1 MLMITVVYDDE
12 KEGIAE
18 GIRSMVEC
26 FKEKKINIGI
36 SESLQDKT
44 HFIKILCGDECVN
57 SNFINTFNVNMANVI
72 YNIIINEFYTKSM
85 QEFLTSTY
93 FFLRYDE
100 IKEVKELSLYALKCD
115 GPLIDEDSI
124 YFMNRKNKVIEKITD
139 YLRENDE
146 INIRGFITFRMKDI
160 KEEFEDVIDRVVEKY
175 MVEKEYNEFI
185 KLLKY
190 FVDIQDSKIDEVDII
205 MQPDGNYLIQDSDG
219 NDIMNRFLSDLSDTK
234 FSGTINI
241 DDMLISGLITNAP
254 AKVVIHSP
262 ENCTNKEMLDT
273 IKNVFLDKVLFCSSC
288 KICMEM
294 KNTTKV

>member
-273 IKNVFLDKVLFCSSC
+273 IKNVFLDKVVFCSSC

>member
-273 IKNVFLDKVLFCSSC
+273 IKNVFLDKVIFCSSC
-288 KICMEM
+288 KICREM

>member
-1 MLMITVVYDDE
+1 MLLLTIIYDDE
-12 KEGIAE
+12 KEDMIE
-18 GIRSMVEC
+18 GIKSIVQC
-26 FKEKKINIGI
+26 FREKSIDIGI

-44 HFIKILCGDECVN
+44 HFIKIFCGDECVN
-57 SNFINTFNVNMANVI
+57 SSFMNTFNVNMANVI
-72 YNIIINEFYTKSM
+72 YNIIIDEFYIKNM
-85 QEFLTSTY
+85 QEFLTGTY

-100 IKEVKELSLYALKCD
+100 IREVKELSLDALKSD

-124 YFMNRKNKVIEKITD
+124 YCMNRKNKVIQKIAE
-139 YLRENDE
+139 YLCENNE
-146 INIRGFITFRMKDI
+146 INIKGFITFRMKEI
-160 KEEFEDVIDRVVEKY
+160 REEFEDVIDRVVEKY

-205 MQPDGNYLIQDSDG
+205 MQPDGNYIIQDSDG
-219 NDIMNRFLSDLSDTK
+219 HDIMNRFLSDLTDTK
-234 FSGTINI
+234 FSGTVNI

-254 AKVVIHSP
+254 ARIVIHSP

-273 IKNVFLDKVLFCSSC
+273 IKNVFLDKVVFCSSC
-288 KICMEM
+288 KLCREM

>member
-1 MLMITVVYDDE
+1 MITVVYDDE

-273 IKNVFLDKVLFCSSC
+273 IKNVFLDKVVFCSSC

>member
-26 FKEKKINIGI
+26 FKEKNINIGI

-72 YNIIINEFYTKSM
+72 YNIIINEFYNKSM

-273 IKNVFLDKVLFCSSC
+273 IKNVFLDKVVFCSSC

>member
-26 FKEKKINIGI
+26 FKEKNINIGI

-124 YFMNRKNKVIEKITD
+124 YFMNRKNKVVEKITD
-139 YLRENDE
+139 YLRENNE

-273 IKNVFLDKVLFCSSC
+273 IKNVFLDKVVFCSSC